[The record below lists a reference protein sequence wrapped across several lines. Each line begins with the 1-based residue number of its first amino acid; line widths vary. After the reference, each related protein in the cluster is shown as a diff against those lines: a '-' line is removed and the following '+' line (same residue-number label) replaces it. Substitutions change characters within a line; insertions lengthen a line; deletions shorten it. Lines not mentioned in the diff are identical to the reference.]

1 MTNTRSSLSLSPYS
15 DIAGFSSLASRLRP
29 GEVVRII
36 NHFHTLVD
44 EAFTHPDIFLMER
57 SSSGCVAACGL
68 VEGTGV
74 VAERP
79 RSGAESQLSMT
90 DSSYGSVPDLNEE
103 TETWRHC
110 TTPSKHIHQQL
121 PDSKH
126 IHQQLPDSKHIHQ
139 PSNLHSQ
146 RSSDSQ
152 RSPQYFASVLATAAL
167 TLMSNTAQ
175 IEIPNSEKN
184 GQIQLR
190 IGLHSG
196 PCSTGVIG
204 LQTAGGNSSRI
215 PHYKLFGV
223 SLGHTRNLC
232 LSGLAL
238 QIRVSK
244 PCQEL
249 LASTGVFQFER
260 CPDYTMWCSRRAI
273 ESFWLVG
280 KKGVELSLPS
290 LELALPLTEYDDTQI

>member
-1 MTNTRSSLSLSPYS
+1 M
-15 DIAGFSSLASRLRP
+15 
-29 GEVVRII
+29 VRII
-36 NHFHTLVD
+36 DHFHTLVD

-57 SSSGCVAACGL
+57 SSSGYVAACGL
-68 VEGTGV
+68 VEGTGG
-74 VAERP
+74 VAEP
-79 RSGAESQLSMT
+79 SRSGAESQLSMT
-90 DSSYGSVPDLNEE
+90 DSSYGSVPDLSGE
-103 TETWRHC
+103 TETWRHRM
-110 TTPSKHIHQQL
+110 TP
-121 PDSKH
+121 SKH

-167 TLMSNTAQ
+167 TLMNNSVQ
-175 IEIPNSEKN
+175 IEIPNSEEN

-196 PCSTGVIG
+196 PCSAGVIG
-204 LQTAGGNSSRI
+204 LQTAGGSSSRI

-232 LSGLAL
+232 FSGLAL

-244 PCQEL
+244 SCQQL

-260 CPDYTMWCSRRAI
+260 CPDYTMWSSRRAI

-280 KKGVELSLPS
+280 KKGMEVSLPS
-290 LELALPLTEYDDTQI
+290 LELALPLTEYDDAQI

>member
-1 MTNTRSSLSLSPYS
+1 MTNTHSSLSLFPYS

-36 NHFHTLVD
+36 DHFHTLVD

-57 SSSGCVAACGL
+57 SSSGCVAACSL
-68 VEGTGV
+68 VEGTGG

-110 TTPSKHIHQQL
+110 TTP
-121 PDSKH
+121 SKH

-175 IEIPNSEKN
+175 IEIPNSEEN
-184 GQIQLR
+184 GR
-190 IGLHSG
+190 LHSG
-196 PCSTGVIG
+196 PCSAGVIG

-223 SLGHTRNLC
+223 SLGHTRSLC

-260 CPDYTMWCSRRAI
+260 YPDYTMWCSRRAI

-280 KKGVELSLPS
+280 KKGIELSLPS
-290 LELALPLTEYDDTQI
+290 L

>member
-1 MTNTRSSLSLSPYS
+1 M
-15 DIAGFSSLASRLRP
+15 
-29 GEVVRII
+29 VRII
-36 NHFHTLVD
+36 DHFHTLVD

-68 VEGTGV
+68 VQGTGG
-74 VAERP
+74 VAEP
-79 RSGAESQLSMT
+79 SRSGAESQLSIT
-90 DSSYGSVPDLNEE
+90 DSSYGSVPDLSGE
-103 TETWRHC
+103 TETWRHR

-126 IHQQLPDSKHIHQ
+126 IHQQLPDLKHIHQ
-139 PSNLHSQ
+139 PSNHHSQ

-167 TLMSNTAQ
+167 TLMNNSAQ
-175 IEIPNSEKN
+175 IEIPNSEEN

-196 PCSTGVIG
+196 PCSAGVIG
-204 LQTAGGNSSRI
+204 LQTAGGSSSRI

-249 LASTGVFQFER
+249 LHPREYFSLSDVPTTPCGPPGEQLSHFG
-260 CPDYTMWCSRRAI
+260 WWGRRGL
-273 ESFWLVG
+273 SCHCLV
-280 KKGVELSLPS
+280 
-290 LELALPLTEYDDTQI
+290 